1 MNGSTEV
8 SRRDFLRIIP
18 QYLAKSVHTFSEGF
32 FGPPGINT
40 QTIEAEAIDH
50 CAKIAKIDINRCL
63 AWGGGSCQFCYLA
76 CPLRDKAIRIE
87 DQQPIIN
94 SAICDGC
101 AKCVT
106 ACQTVNSTSAI
117 VMTDVKNLEIKS
129 EDVYENHAQ
138 TTTNL

>member
-1 MNGSTEV
+1 MNGSHEV

-18 QYLAKSVHTFSEGF
+18 RYLTKSVCIFIEQFSKSADV
-32 FGPPGINT
+32 NT
-40 QTIEAEAIDH
+40 QTIEVEAIDH
-50 CAKIAKIDINRCL
+50 CTKIARIDSNRCL
-63 AWGGGSCQFCYLA
+63 AWNGGSCQFCYLA

-94 SAICDGC
+94 PAICDGC

-117 VMTDVKNLEIKS
+117 KMVAVE
-129 EDVYENHAQ
+129 
-138 TTTNL
+138 